1 MNSLSDL
8 LIATP
13 KYQITI
19 PSTKEKT
26 SFRPFLVKEEKVLLL
41 AQEGNDPDN
50 MVMALQ
56 SLIESCVDGINDA
69 STMPLFDIE
78 FLFLRIRAKSVG
90 EEVRP
95 IIICPV
101 TGEEIEITINISEID
116 VKKTKEHTNKI
127 KISDDL
133 IVYMKYPSLAL
144 LKERSTG
151 IDYNSPSSFY
161 DLISDCIEKIE
172 TKEETIET
180 KGYSKDELVSF
191 VDNMTK
197 QQFEK
202 LLEFFV
208 TSPRVEHIVKYTA
221 SDDVEREVV
230 LSGLSD
236 FFG

>member
-1 MNSLSDL
+1 MTTLSDL

-19 PSTKEKT
+19 PSSKEKT
-26 SFRPFLVKEEKVLLL
+26 SFRPFLVKEEKILLL

-56 SLIESCVDGINDA
+56 SLVESCVDGIDDA
-69 STMPLFDIE
+69 SKLPLFDIE

-90 EEVRP
+90 EEVKP
-95 IIICPV
+95 IIICP
-101 TGEEIEITINISEID
+101 E
-116 VKKTKEHTNKI
+116 TKEEVEIVINLSDISVKETEGHTNKI
-127 KISDDL
+127 NLTDDL
-133 IVYMKYPSLAL
+133 IVYMEYPSLSL
-144 LKERSTG
+144 LKERGTG

-161 DLISDCIEKIE
+161 DLIADCITKIENKEEIIE
-172 TKEETIET
+172 TKN
-180 KGYSKDELVSF
+180 YSRKELTDF

-197 QQFEK
+197 EQFEK
-202 LLEFFV
+202 LLDFFV
-208 TSPRVEHIVKYTA
+208 TSPRVEHIAKYTA
-221 SDDVEREVV
+221 SDGVQREVV

>member
-19 PSTKEKT
+19 PSTKTKT
-26 SFRPFLVKEEKVLLL
+26 SFRPFLVKEEKILLL

-56 SLIESCVDGINDA
+56 SLVESCVDDIDDA
-69 STMPLFDIE
+69 SSLPLFDIE
-78 FLFLRIRAKSVG
+78 FLFLRIRGKSVG
-90 EEVRP
+90 EMVQP
-95 IIICPV
+95 IIVCPE
-101 TGEEIEITINISEID
+101 TGEEIEISVNLSDIT
-116 VKKTKEHTNKI
+116 VKHTEGHTDKI

-133 IVYMKYPSLAL
+133 IVHMKYPSLAL
-144 LKERSTG
+144 LKERNTG
-151 IDYNSPSSFY
+151 IDYTSPSSFY
-161 DLISDCIEKIE
+161 DLISDCISKIE
-172 TKEETIET
+172 TKEETIDT
-180 KGYSKDELVSF
+180 TTYSREELVSF

-221 SDDVEREVV
+221 SDEVEREVV

>member
-1 MNSLSDL
+1 MSTLSDL

-26 SFRPFLVKEEKVLLL
+26 SFRPFLVKEEKILLL

-56 SLIESCVDGINDA
+56 SLIESCVDGIDDA
-69 STMPLFDIE
+69 SKMPLFDIE
-78 FLFLRIRAKSVG
+78 FLFLRIRAKSVS
-90 EEVRP
+90 EEVNP
-95 IIICPV
+95 IIICPE
-101 TGEEIEITINISEID
+101 TGEEIEIKVNLSNIEIKHTD
-116 VKKTKEHTNKI
+116 GHTNKI
-127 KISDDL
+127 KITDDL
-133 IVYMKYPSLAL
+133 NVYMKYPSLAL

-151 IDYNSPSSFY
+151 IDYTSPSSFY
-161 DLISDCIEKIE
+161 DLIADCIEKIE
-172 TKEETIET
+172 TKEETIDT
-180 KGYSKDELVSF
+180 KGYSREELTNF

-197 QQFEK
+197 EQFEK
-202 LLEFFV
+202 LLDFFV
-208 TSPRVEHIVKYTA
+208 TSPRVEHIVKYRA
-221 SDDVEREVV
+221 SDEVEREVV

>member
-1 MNSLSDL
+1 MSSLSDL

-19 PSTKEKT
+19 PSTNQKT
-26 SFRPFLVKEEKVLLL
+26 AFRPFLVKEEKILLL

-56 SLIESCVDGINDA
+56 SLVESCVDGIEDA
-69 STMPLFDIE
+69 SNLPLFDIE
-78 FLFLRIRAKSVG
+78 FLFLRIRAKSVS

-95 IIICPV
+95 IIVCPE
-101 TGEEIEITINISEID
+101 TGEEVEITINLSNIN
-116 VKKTKEHTNKI
+116 VKTTKEHTNKI

-133 IVYMKYPSLAL
+133 IVHMRYPSLAL

-151 IDYNSPSSFY
+151 IDYTSPSSFY
-161 DLISDCIEKIE
+161 DLIADCIGKIE
-172 TKEETIET
+172 NREETIDT
-180 KGYSKDELVSF
+180 TGYSKEELTDF

-197 QQFEK
+197 EQFEK
-202 LLEFFV
+202 LLDFFV
-208 TSPRVEHIVKYTA
+208 TSPRVEHTAKYTT
-221 SDDVEREVV
+221 SDGVEREVV